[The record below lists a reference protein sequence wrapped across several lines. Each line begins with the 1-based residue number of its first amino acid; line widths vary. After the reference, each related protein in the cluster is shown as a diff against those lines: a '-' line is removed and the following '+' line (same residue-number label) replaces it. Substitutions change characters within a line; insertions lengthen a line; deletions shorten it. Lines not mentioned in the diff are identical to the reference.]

1 MSCPL
6 CPQSAD
12 RGYPLDG
19 FFLSGY
25 ITKSLTASTFKID
38 AMSVDCIAKPCQW
51 QLTHDKDNSSMAL
64 NLIKL

>member
-1 MSCPL
+1 MGLS
-6 CPQSAD
+6 
-12 RGYPLDG
+12 
-19 FFLSGY
+19 LSGY